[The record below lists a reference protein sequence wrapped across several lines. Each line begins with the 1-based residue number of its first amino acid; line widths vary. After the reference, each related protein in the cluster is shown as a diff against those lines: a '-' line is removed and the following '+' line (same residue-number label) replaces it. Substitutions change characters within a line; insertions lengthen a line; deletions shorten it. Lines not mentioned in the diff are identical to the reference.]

1 MRSSL
6 LHSQEAVAEAETGGW
21 FSWVSGPSS
30 VPASDEEMEKAAA
43 AKKEEEAAAE
53 AKVKT
58 EKTPEGEATVKNA
71 ADQEAQAATV
81 ENGASKKDESEKAA
95 AEKNAAEAKVVMLAF
110 CLFCLL
116 LRTSTV
122 LSLRKYKTLPVS
134 VIRVQKNARK
144 EN

>member
-116 LRTSTV
+116 LRKSTV